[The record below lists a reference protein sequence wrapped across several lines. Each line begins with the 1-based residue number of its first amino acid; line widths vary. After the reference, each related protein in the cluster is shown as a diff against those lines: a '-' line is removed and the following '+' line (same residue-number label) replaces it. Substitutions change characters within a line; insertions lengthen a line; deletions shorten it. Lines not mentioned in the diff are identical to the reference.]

1 MILLFIIL
9 FIEEKNMGL
18 SDIGSEIRG
27 TMGLDEEIVSGAK
40 STSESNFGFG
50 ESLLGDDKP
59 SKIEFV
65 GDRMHTTEE
74 TLATLKSG
82 AEKLGEAGS
91 KAVVALR
98 TLFEQ
103 VKEKIKRKDL
113 EKLESEIQKIEDEK
127 KIELERAGLLKHKLK
142 LEEQLK
148 AIKSRKLEGL
158 I

>member
-1 MILLFIIL
+1 
-9 FIEEKNMGL
+9 MGL
-18 SDIGSEIRG
+18 SDIGSQIRA
-27 TMGLDEEIVSGAK
+27 TMGEDEGIVSGTK
-40 STSESNFGFG
+40 SANETYFGDESQSFGEESPSESRPISRVEFN
-50 ESLLGDDKP
+50 EKP
-59 SKIEFV
+59 LPS
-65 GDRMHTTEE
+65 TED
-74 TLATLKSG
+74 TLATLKTG

-103 VKEKIKRKDL
+103 IKDKIKRKDL
-113 EKLESEIQKIEDEK
+113 EKLEAEIQKIEDEK

>member
-18 SDIGSEIRG
+18 SDIGSQIRA
-27 TMGLDEEIVSGAK
+27 TMGDEEGIVSGTSSANETYFGDES
-40 STSESNFGFG
+40 STESQPISRVEFN
-50 ESLLGDDKP
+50 EKP
-59 SKIEFV
+59 LPS
-65 GDRMHTTEE
+65 TED

-103 VKEKIKRKDL
+103 IKDKIKRKDL
-113 EKLESEIQKIEDEK
+113 EKLENEIQKIEDEK
-127 KIELERAGLLKHKLK
+127 KIELERAGLLKHKSR